1 MRWQGSS
8 ERLILSIENGALQTL
23 ASQFDI
29 KATAEIKGAWA
40 AADASLSY
48 LVAEM
53 GRETK
58 TRWPLGTLYADLLSL
73 SLKTALLR
81 HHSAQQL
88 AIPHLAGGLSLP
100 RLRRAMEYI
109 STNLSKDISLSEMAG
124 AMEMS
129 ESHFA
134 HEFRDATGLTPYQYL
149 LSQRLERA
157 KALLR
162 ATRLPIQ
169 TIALLTGFGSS
180 NNFVRLFRQRGG
192 VTPNA

>member
-1 MRWQGSS
+1 
-8 ERLILSIENGALQTL
+8 
-23 ASQFDI
+23 
-29 KATAEIKGAWA
+29 
-40 AADASLSY
+40 
-48 LVAEM
+48 
-53 GRETK
+53 
-58 TRWPLGTLYADLLSL
+58 
-73 SLKTALLR
+73 
-81 HHSAQQL
+81 
-88 AIPHLAGGLSLP
+88 
-100 RLRRAMEYI
+100 
-109 STNLSKDISLSEMAG
+109 MAG